1 MRIMVG
7 GLHCTYPYQSPPLS
21 CSQYLSHMHITS
33 VIPFGSAKTISSP
46 ATDRSPSF
54 AKQNFNEY
62 YCPAAQHRAVP
73 IRLFSL
79 SCESRPVNLLTDL
92 LSFQQHFDHPLSTN
106 LCGP

>member
-33 VIPFGSAKTISSP
+33 VIPFESAKTISSP

-54 AKQNFNEY
+54 SKQNFNTY
-62 YCPAAQHRAVP
+62 YCPAAQPRVV
-73 IRLFSL
+73 S
-79 SCESRPVNLLTDL
+79 SRPFFLR
-92 LSFQQHFDHPLSTN
+92 HPLVRADR
-106 LCGP
+106 